1 MSSHPAPVTLRYR
14 PGADVLSGQIHLG
27 EVGDHTLVT
36 DTPDADTSV
45 VWATEADGSPAGHLL
60 HSFHLVFAAAR
71 FAEGRL
77 PLPAALQP
85 VVESLITTA
94 QHALHEVDDPLARAR
109 ATATANTSLPL
120 SQLRRSAL
128 PALSTRAVVP
138 PSDAA
143 VALSRSLRR
152 VADAVH
158 TRVPLR
164 SPDDAASA
172 DHLAQL
178 LRELGSTLQHRR
190 DLTAPGTAAA
200 AAAAA
205 AATPTLTADERH
217 QFHDALEQLLAPANW
232 PMADT
237 SLRSLLTTLEEPRR

>member
-45 VWATEADGSPAGHLL
+45 VWAASADGTPAGHLL

-94 QHALHEVDDPLARAR
+94 QHALHEVDDPVARAR
-109 ATATANTSLPL
+109 ATATANTTLPL
-120 SQLRRSAL
+120 SQLHRSAL
-128 PALSTRAVVP
+128 PALTTPEVVA
-138 PSDAA
+138 PSDEAA
-143 VALSRSLRR
+143 ALSRSLRR
-152 VADAVH
+152 VADTVH

-178 LRELGSTLQHRR
+178 LRELGSTLRHPRG
-190 DLTAPGTAAA
+190 LAAPGTTAAA
-200 AAAAA
+200 AAAVR
-205 AATPTLTADERH
+205 ATPTLTEHERH
-217 QFHDALEQLLAPANW
+217 QFHDALEQLLAPVHW
-232 PMADT
+232 PTAEV
-237 SLRSLLTTLEEPRR
+237 SFRSLLTSLEEPRR

>member
-27 EVGDHTLVT
+27 EVGDHARVT

-45 VWATEADGSPAGHLL
+45 VWAIEVDGAPADHLL

-94 QHALHEVDDPLARAR
+94 QHALHEVDDPVARAR
-109 ATATANTSLPL
+109 ATATATTTLPL
-120 SQLRRSAL
+120 SHLHRSAL
-128 PALSTRAVVP
+128 PALHPRSVTP
-138 PSDAA
+138 PSDQAA
-143 VALSRSLRR
+143 TLSRSLRR

-172 DHLAQL
+172 DRLAQL
-178 LRELGSTLQHRR
+178 LRELGSTLQHHRG
-190 DLTAPGTAAA
+190 LTAPGTAAA
-200 AAAAA
+200 TAAVAR
-205 AATPTLTADERH
+205 ATPALTDDERH
-217 QFHDALEQLLAPANW
+217 RCHDALEQLLAPANW
-232 PMADT
+232 PTADT
-237 SLRSLLTTLEEPRR
+237 SLRSLLTSLEAPRR